1 MSISTVANL
10 DVYGSS
16 MSYDLTFIADSIQH
30 FEPNKHYQ
38 WNPACYILL
47 DSVHFPL
54 ICPLFKNRLKYIPMP

>member
-30 FEPNKHYQ
+30 FEPKKPIINEM
-38 WNPACYILL
+38 LL
-47 DSVHFPL
+47 VIFYWTLSIFL
-54 ICPLFKNRLKYIPMP
+54 